1 MTLVLDSSVT
11 VAWLF
16 RDEQTDAGRQV
27 LQMVAE
33 SGAIVP
39 ALWRIEVA
47 NALQT
52 AIRRGRIDADYR
64 AASIADLQLLD
75 ISVDAESDR
84 HVWTTTLN
92 LSDRFG
98 LTLYDAVYL
107 ELAQRRSLPL
117 ASLDRQLREAATELG
132 LRLLGA

>member
-16 RDEQTDAGRQV
+16 RDEQTEAVREV
-27 LQMVAE
+27 LRRVTQ

-52 AIRRGRIDADYR
+52 AMRRGRIDRAYR
-64 AASIADLQLLD
+64 DASIADLGILD
-75 ISVDAESDR
+75 IIVDSDSNR
-84 HVWTTTLN
+84 HVWTATLS
-92 LSDRFG
+92 LADRFE

-107 ELAQRRSLPL
+107 ELAQRRGLPL
-117 ASLDRQLREAATELG
+117 ASLHRQLREAADA
-132 LRLLGA
+132 LRLTRLGT

>member
-107 ELAQRRSLPL
+107 ELARRRSLPL

>member
-75 ISVDAESDR
+75 ISVDAESDP

>member
-1 MTLVLDSSVT
+1 M
-11 VAWLF
+11 
-16 RDEQTDAGRQV
+16 
-27 LQMVAE
+27 
-33 SGAIVP
+33 P

-52 AIRRGRIDADYR
+52 GIRRGRIDADYR

-84 HVWTTTLN
+84 HVWTTTLK

-117 ASLDRQLREAATELG
+117 ASLDRQLREAAAELG

>member
-16 RDEQTDAGRQV
+16 RDEQTDAVRQV